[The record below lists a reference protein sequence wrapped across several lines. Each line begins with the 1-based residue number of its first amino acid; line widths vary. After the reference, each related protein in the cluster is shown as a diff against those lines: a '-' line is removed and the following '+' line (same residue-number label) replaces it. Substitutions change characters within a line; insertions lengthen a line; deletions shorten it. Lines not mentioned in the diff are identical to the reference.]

1 VRPYWKGYLKL
12 ALVACPIASLV
23 RSSWSTNC
31 QLRCAISWS
40 GCELCG
46 LQSSRGERDQLG
58 LGRLGNH
65 LKWRSCQD
73 RVFRSLSGH
82 LNRSTFTGPLKILCR
97 GSGKAAGWNL
107 LPLRVGGFLIPP
119 DGFVRQ
125 GAGIALVFVSSSE
138 AAV

>member
-1 VRPYWKGYLKL
+1 MQP
-12 ALVACPIASLV
+12 
-23 RSSWSTNC
+23 
-31 QLRCAISWS
+31 
-40 GCELCG
+40 
-46 LQSSRGERDQLG
+46 SRGERDQLG

-65 LKWRSCQD
+65 LKCRSCQD

-82 LNRSTFTGPLKILCR
+82 LNRSTFTGPLILCR

-125 GAGIALVFVSSSE
+125 GAGGGPVGGVR
-138 AAV
+138 VGG